1 MRETD
6 KVFIL
11 QYNTNKKE
19 INEAKVNELNRWKQ
33 NDVYEQ
39 TDYENQK
46 LISIKW
52 VLSKKM
58 KDGETITKARLVA
71 RDFQEQKNDT
81 STIHQHVVK
90 KYYEYH

>member
-46 LISIKW
+46 LISTKW

-81 STIHQHVVK
+81 STIQQHVVK

>member
-1 MRETD
+1 
-6 KVFIL
+6 
-11 QYNTNKKE
+11 
-19 INEAKVNELNRWKQ
+19 
-33 NDVYEQ
+33 
-39 TDYENQK
+39 
-46 LISIKW
+46 
-52 VLSKKM
+52 M